1 MALERLLKLIEL
13 ANENDNEEEARSAA
27 VQACRILK
35 RDGYRIVCPVGG
47 HDRDWGVGQAV
58 AEIPCD
64 GCEEPIEEFSR
75 YYVNRV
81 DGKRYHG
88 GCLP

>member
-13 ANENDNEEEARSAA
+13 ANDENNEDEARNAA
-27 VQACRILK
+27 VRACRIIK
-35 RDGYRIVCPVGG
+35 REGYRLVGNADE
-47 HDRDWGVGQAV
+47 HDRDWGVGEAS
-58 AEIPCD
+58 AETPCD
-64 GCEEPIEEFSR
+64 GCEFPIEPFCR

-88 GCLP
+88 GCVP

>member
-13 ANENDNEEEARSAA
+13 ANDETNEDEARNAA
-27 VQACRILK
+27 VKACRILK
-35 RDGYRIVCPVGG
+35 REGYRLVCPVGG
-47 HDRDWGVGQAV
+47 HDRDWTRQFAVG
-58 AEIPCD
+58 EIPCD
-64 GCEEPIEEFSR
+64 GCEEPIEDNTSFFM
-75 YYVNRV
+75 NRV